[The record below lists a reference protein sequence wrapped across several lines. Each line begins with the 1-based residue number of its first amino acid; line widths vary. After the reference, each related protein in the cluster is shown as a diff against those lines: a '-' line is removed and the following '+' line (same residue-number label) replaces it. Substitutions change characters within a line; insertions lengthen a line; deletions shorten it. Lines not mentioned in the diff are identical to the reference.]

1 MTIESTI
8 VFIAMLGVLVFFHEW
23 GHFIAAKLSGIRVE
37 EFAFGFGPRLARLLK
52 RGDTEYTI
60 HAVPLGGFVKLTGME
75 PGEEDIQGGFQAQPI
90 WKRALV
96 IFAGPLFS
104 FILGVGVLL
113 LVGIHWGFPDGK
125 MLPRVGVVE
134 PGTEAA
140 RIDLRAGDWVREVNG
155 IRITSGAQMTDLI
168 HASPGRTVT
177 LVIDRNGREITK
189 TGRPRWFVSYV
200 GVGWSFLKG
209 GRAVAQGV
217 DEHSAAYKAGIRDED
232 ILYSINGR
240 NIENGLDM
248 VEAIKANGDRS
259 VTLVAGRDGG
269 RPIRLKPTV
278 QWVEFA
284 GMKWLF
290 PGGVATRKQDA
301 QSAPGL
307 EEYDRLV
314 SIGGDKINSGS
325 DMVKAI
331 NDARGRQV
339 KLVIKRENKNVS
351 VTVAAPY
358 APVQYGYYLAIGQL
372 GFVQAP
378 HLAKA
383 GFRKSLTNGFDMI
396 AGYLGVLTDTLTH
409 TSKIKK
415 DIGGP
420 VMIYRATQQSVA
432 LGASHV
438 FWLLGSL
445 SLGLAVINLVPVPA
459 VLDGGHLL
467 LLGIEAVRRKRWSRA
482 QMQAMQAVGFA
493 MVLVLI
499 VLVLASDITKI
510 LTGQAPQ

>member
-1 MTIESTI
+1 MQSTI
-8 VFIAMLGVLVFFHEW
+8 VFIVILGVLVFFHEW

-37 EFAFGFGPRLARLLK
+37 EFAFGFGPKLARLLR
-52 RGDTEYTI
+52 RGDTEYTV

-75 PGEEDIQGGFQAQPI
+75 PGEEHIQDGFQAQPI
-90 WKRALV
+90 WKRAIV

-113 LVGIHWGFPDGK
+113 FVGVYWGFPNGK

-140 RIDLRAGDWVREVNG
+140 RIDLRACDWVREING
-155 IRITSGAQMTDLI
+155 VKITSGAQMTELI
-168 HASPGRTVT
+168 HASPGRFVT
-177 LVIDRNGREITK
+177 LVIDRSGRKITK
-189 TGRPRWFVSYV
+189 TGRPRWFISYV

-209 GRAVAQGV
+209 GRAVVQGV
-217 DEHSAAYKAGIRDED
+217 DERSAAYKAGIRDED
-232 ILYSINGR
+232 VLHSINGR
-240 NIENGLDM
+240 DIENGLEM
-248 VEAIKANGDRS
+248 VQAIKANGDRP
-259 VTLVAGRDGG
+259 VTLVVGHNGV
-269 RPIRLKPTV
+269 RPVTLKPTV

-284 GMKWLF
+284 GVKWLF
-290 PGGVATRKQDA
+290 PGGVATRKQGA
-301 QSAPGL
+301 EPTPGL
-307 EEYDRLV
+307 QEYDRLV
-314 SIGGDKINSGS
+314 GIDGNKINSGT

-331 NDARGRQV
+331 NDAGGRPVRLVVERG
-339 KLVIKRENKNVS
+339 NKSVS
-351 VTVAAPY
+351 VRVTAPY
-358 APVQYGYYLAIGQL
+358 APVRYGNYLAIGQL

-383 GFRKSLTNGFDMI
+383 GFRKSITNGFNMI
-396 AGYLGVLTDTLTH
+396 AGYLSVLTDTLTH
-409 TSKIKK
+409 GSKIKK

-445 SLGLAVINLVPVPA
+445 SLGLAVINLIPVPA

-467 LLGIEAVRRKRWSRA
+467 LLGSEAVRRKRWSRA

-493 MVLVLI
+493 VVFVLI
-499 VLVLASDITKI
+499 VLILASDITKI
-510 LTGQAPQ
+510 ITGQASQ